1 MINLGEQW
9 VEEIDG
15 KEHLVKLVESH
26 INDTKRCG
34 SCMFYNQS
42 KNLCTLPK
50 GVKHISEIGCLR
62 RFLIIKDLGILNDD
76 GCLPSS
82 FGEYPT
88 VATPSEDNGEWCVY
102 AFLNEGKKL
111 IKDEEAWGNTKQ
123 EAIDVWNR
131 RV

>member
-1 MINLGEQW
+1 MRNLGEQW

-15 KEHLVKLVESH
+15 KEHMLKAVSNHTGTCKGCDLQVVEH
-26 INDTKRCG
+26 CYGTCG
-34 SCMFYNQS
+34 ADY
-42 KNLCTLPK
+42 
-50 GVKHISEIGCLR
+50 GCN
-62 RFLIIKDLGILNDD
+62 FIVKDLGILNAD

-88 VATPSEDNGEWCVY
+88 IAAPSEDNGEWCVY

-111 IKDEEAWGNTKQ
+111 IKDEEAWGETEQ

-131 RV
+131 RA